1 MVRQACSQ
9 LGRWA
14 EIPEFSNLTVAI
26 NVSARQFRDS
36 NFVRDV
42 TTSVRQAGIDPGL
55 LKLELTESQLA
66 VNMQEIIASMVEL
79 SNLGIRFSLDDFGT
93 GYSSMAYLKLLPLD
107 QLKIDRSFIR
117 DLLTDPNDAA
127 IASIIIALSQSL
139 GLTTVAEGVENR
151 EQKRALLNMGCTLFQ
166 GFLFS
171 VPLAVKDF
179 ERYLTRRNAA
189 AAAAGH
195 GDQTDQPEGAAQAE
209 ETGQPAAD
217 ESRGAV

>member
-1 MVRQACSQ
+1 MQP

-14 EIPEFSNLTVAI
+14 VMPEFSNLTIAI
-26 NVSARQFRDS
+26 NVSARQFRESD
-36 NFVRDV
+36 FVRDV
-42 TTSVRQAGIDPGL
+42 TAAVRQTGIDPSL

-66 VNMQEIIASMVEL
+66 VNMQEIISSMVEL

-139 GLTTVAEGVENR
+139 GLTTVAEGVETR
-151 EQKRALLNMGCTLFQ
+151 EQEKGSAEHGLHVVSGV
-166 GFLFS
+166 S
-171 VPLAVKDF
+171 VQ
-179 ERYLTRRNAA
+179 R
-189 AAAAGH
+189 AAG
-195 GDQTDQPEGAAQAE
+195 GEGL
-209 ETGQPAAD
+209 
-217 ESRGAV
+217 